1 MRRNGSK
8 ERMGLGL
15 GLGLE
20 FCERKVGLSL
30 MRHFL
35 IKERELGVSELW
47 IAASNREK
55 MVSASA
61 C

>member
-1 MRRNGSK
+1 MEVRRNGSK
-8 ERMGLGL
+8 ERMGLGF
-15 GLGLE
+15 G
-20 FCERKVGLSL
+20 FCERKVCLSL